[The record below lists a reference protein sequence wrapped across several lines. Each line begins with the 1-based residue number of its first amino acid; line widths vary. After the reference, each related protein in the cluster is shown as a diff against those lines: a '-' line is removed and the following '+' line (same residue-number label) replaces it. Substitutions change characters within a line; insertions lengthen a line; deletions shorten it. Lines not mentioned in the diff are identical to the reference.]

1 MLLLATNFIP
11 VVINHLLVMSVQETD
26 HHCKVR
32 TGFQKVKIKDLRK
45 LKGSLTNQCQTVN
58 KHGGLDAQF

>member
-32 TGFQKVKIKDLRK
+32 TGVQKVKILKIKDLRK
-45 LKGSLTNQCQTVN
+45 LKGILTNQCQTAN
-58 KHGGLDAQF
+58 KQA